1 VFSKNPAREAVRF
14 DMGKKGKNAFDTGT
28 GVKERIDYKI
38 MEPNHYTVIMLN
50 DDFTPMDFVVE
61 VLKLV
66 FHKTESEA
74 TELMLK
80 VHKSGQAEVG
90 TYTYDIAISKRSLAM
105 SMAKEAGYPFRVEV
119 MES

>member
-1 VFSKNPAREAVRF
+1 
-14 DMGKKGKNAFDTGT
+14 MGKKNTEDDNT
-28 GVKERIDYKI
+28 GVGLRERMDYKLD
-38 MEPNHYTVIMLN
+38 EPHHYSVIMLN

>member
-1 VFSKNPAREAVRF
+1 
-14 DMGKKGKNAFDTGT
+14 MGKKNKGDLDTGT
-28 GVKERIDYKI
+28 GIRERIDYKI
-38 MEPNHYTVIMLN
+38 KEPNHYTVIMLN

-61 VLKLV
+61 VLKLI
-66 FHKTESEA
+66 FHKSETEA

-90 TYTYDIAISKRSLAM
+90 TYTYDIAVSKRALAM

-119 MES
+119 VTS